1 MLKNNFLHDFTFSQ
15 NKKNVIN
22 DYIFSKYEKNV
33 SIKKLVKNKSR
44 IIDSLIKK
52 SWEKNNLKVNG
63 ISLIAVGGYGRSELF
78 PQSDIDILI
87 LVDNYD
93 DKKILKNLENFIAEI
108 WHLKISVGH
117 SVRTIKDCIEA
128 LNDDVTIYTNLLDSR
143 LIIGNKILYDN
154 LLDNIKVRKIWSKK
168 NFYWQKKKSKK
179 IDIINIQ
186 IQVIFWNRILKKGQE
201 GLETYKH

>member
-33 SIKKLVKNKSR
+33 SIKKLVRNKSR

-52 SWEKNNLKVNG
+52 SWEKNNLKVDS

-87 LVDNYD
+87 LLDNYD
-93 DKKILKNLENFIAEI
+93 DKKILRNLENFIAEI

-128 LNDDVTIYTNLLDSR
+128 VNDDVTIYTN
-143 LIIGNKILYDN
+143 
-154 LLDNIKVRKIWSKK
+154 
-168 NFYWQKKKSKK
+168 
-179 IDIINIQ
+179 
-186 IQVIFWNRILKKGQE
+186 
-201 GLETYKH
+201 

>member
-33 SIKKLVKNKSR
+33 SIKKLVRNKSR

-52 SWEKNNLKVNG
+52 SWEKNNLKVDN

-87 LVDNYD
+87 LLDNYD
-93 DKKILKNLENFIAEI
+93 DKKILRNLENFIAEI

-117 SVRTIKDCIEA
+117 SVRTIKDCTEA
-128 LNDDVTIYTNLLDSR
+128 VNDDVTIYTNLLDSR
-143 LIIGNKILYDN
+143 IIIGDKILYDN
-154 LLDNIKVRKIWSKK
+154 LLDNIKVRKIWSK
-168 NFYWQKKKSKK
+168 
-179 IDIINIQ
+179 
-186 IQVIFWNRILKKGQE
+186 
-201 GLETYKH
+201 T